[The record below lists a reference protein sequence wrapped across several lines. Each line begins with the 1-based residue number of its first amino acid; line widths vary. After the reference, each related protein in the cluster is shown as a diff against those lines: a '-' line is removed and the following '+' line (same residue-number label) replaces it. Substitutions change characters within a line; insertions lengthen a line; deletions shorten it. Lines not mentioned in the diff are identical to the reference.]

1 MDTDAAGNIYL
12 ANGSA
17 WNGNGSGTHKF
28 AATVPPA
35 PSGPCAFD
43 GDTSCNTAD
52 LDALYAVLGTDVPPT
67 DALFDLNSDNLVNA
81 ADLTEWLS
89 LAALI
94 NGHGSAYLRGDTD
107 LDRDVD
113 LTDFNRLAANFDPN
127 GTYGPY
133 LWLAGNFDGDDE
145 VDLTDYNSLAGNFN
159 PLGYG
164 TAAVPEPAAAL
175 LALLA
180 LLLASASGR
189 LSNSG

>member
-1 MDTDAAGNIYL
+1 MDSDGAGNIYL

-17 WNGNGSGTHKF
+17 WNGNSSGTHKF
-28 AATVPPA
+28 AAAVPPA

-67 DALFDLNSDNLVNA
+67 DALFDLNSDNLVDA

-89 LAALI
+89 QAALI
-94 NGHGSAYLRGDTD
+94 NGHGSAYLRGDTG
-107 LDRDVD
+107 LDRDID
-113 LTDFNRLAANFDPN
+113 LSDYNALAANFDPN

-133 LWLAGNFDGDDE
+133 LWLAGNFDGDDD
-145 VDLTDYNSLAGNFN
+145 VDLTDCNSLAGNFN